1 MLCINYIYP
10 YKTKYYIGF
19 PMSHIVTV
27 IQTNPRSI
35 INDYNQLL
43 DISKISQSIPPD
55 SETLI
60 KLNLSW
66 SLYYPAC
73 STEPWQLDG
82 VASALRSKGYHNLT
96 ATENRTVVTKI
107 DKGVVGNKWG
117 PILEKFKI
125 PFIPLTEVEW
135 KPYHIHAETPALD
148 EIFEGYHA
156 IPSFFVGKNMIHLPT
171 VKTHGH
177 TTMTGAMKNAFGG
190 LITERRHHCH
200 RLIHEVLVDLLKIQ
214 KEIHPGIF
222 AVMDGTVCGNGP
234 GPRTMIPYEGNI
246 LLASNDQV
254 AIDAISAKIM
264 GFDPMQ
270 IPFIK
275 MAHDEGLGC
284 GDPEQIEIL
293 GDDISQLNFKFF
305 TGKSPVVAGDQLFRK
320 GKLSIFEPLIFK
332 TSLFMFAVFGSAFY
346 HDYLW
351 YNLIGRRR
359 IRKFSKTPWGRLFD
373 QY

>member
-1 MLCINYIYP
+1 
-10 YKTKYYIGF
+10 
-19 PMSHIVTV
+19 MSHTVTV
-27 IQTNPRSI
+27 LKTNPREVVE
-35 INDYNQLL
+35 DYRKLL
-43 DISKISQSIPPD
+43 DISKIFNFISPD

-82 VASALRSKGYHNLT
+82 VANALRSKGYHNLT

-107 DKGVVGNKWG
+107 DKGISGNKWG
-117 PILEKFKI
+117 PILEKYKI
-125 PFIPLTEVEW
+125 PFIPLTETEW
-135 KPYHIHAETPALD
+135 KPYHSHVETPALD
-148 EIFEGYHA
+148 EIFEGNHA

-246 LLASNDQV
+246 ILASHDQV

-284 GDPEQIEIL
+284 ADPDQIEIL

-320 GKLSIFEPLIFK
+320 GKLSFFEPLIFK

-351 YNLIGRRR
+351 YNLIGRSR